1 MSLGILLDKLLF
13 SDRLLYI
20 GKGND
25 QMSKSKSMGYLK
37 ISHPM
42 ISPVY
47 QVNSAS
53 QIHVGKIEEDKPL
66 HFPKTKLE
74 NLGH

>member
-1 MSLGILLDKLLF
+1 
-13 SDRLLYI
+13 
-20 GKGND
+20 
-25 QMSKSKSMGYLK
+25 MSKSKSMGYLK
-37 ISHPM
+37 IGHPM

-53 QIHVGKIEEDKPL
+53 QIYVGKIEEDKPL

>member
-1 MSLGILLDKLLF
+1 
-13 SDRLLYI
+13 
-20 GKGND
+20 
-25 QMSKSKSMGYLK
+25 MSKSKSMDYLK